1 MEKGNVFE
9 LMLRIKYLESQ
20 IVDLQNEIYKRDCLS
35 RVDTTTNKKNN
46 KSEIIQSLGYLK
58 SKKEKTKQDKENIYT
73 LEMVLKNLK

>member
-9 LMLRIKYLESQ
+9 LISRIKYLESQ

-35 RVDTTTNKKNN
+35 RVDVSSNKKNN

-58 SKKEKTKQDKENIYT
+58 NKKEKTKQDKESIYT
-73 LEMVLKNLK
+73 LEMILRNMK

>member
-35 RVDTTTNKKNN
+35 RVDLSTNKKNN

>member
-9 LMLRIKYLESQ
+9 LISRIKYLESQ
-20 IVDLQNEIYKRDCLS
+20 IVDLQNEIYKRDCIS
-35 RVDTTTNKKNN
+35 RVDVGSNKKNN

-58 SKKEKTKQDKENIYT
+58 NKKEKTKQDKESIYT

>member
-9 LMLRIKYLESQ
+9 LISRIKYLESQ

-35 RVDTTTNKKNN
+35 RVDVSSNKKNN

-58 SKKEKTKQDKENIYT
+58 NKKEKTKQDKESIYT
-73 LEMVLKNLK
+73 LEMVLKNMK

>member
-1 MEKGNVFE
+1 MEKSNVFE

-35 RVDTTTNKKNN
+35 RVDTATNKKNN

-58 SKKEKTKQDKENIYT
+58 SKKEKTKQDKESIYT

>member
-35 RVDTTTNKKNN
+35 RVDFGTNKKNN

>member
-35 RVDTTTNKKNN
+35 RVDTATNKKNN
-46 KSEIIQSLGYLK
+46 KSEIIQSLSYLK

>member
-35 RVDTTTNKKNN
+35 RVDAATNKKNN
-46 KSEIIQSLGYLK
+46 KSEIIQSLSYLK